1 MNRPEQLIQ
10 LAVPFPPKLVK
21 KAAPGKHGDYV
32 SHEDVTQRALTI
44 VGPFDFEVTT
54 LIRGYA
60 AEETTSKATY
70 PARDGAVVGVL
81 ATLTV
86 EIDGR
91 AITITEAGVAE
102 HPASENDGD
111 NAKKAS
117 SDALKRCWMRTGLGI
132 HLWSKTPF
140 LYEQLLKDFPDGTPD
155 E

>member
-1 MNRPEQLIQ
+1 MQRPDQLIQ
-10 LAVPFPPKLVK
+10 LAVPFPADLVK
-21 KAAPGKHGDYV
+21 GPAPGKHGDYV
-32 SHEDVTQRALTI
+32 SHEDVTQRALSI
-44 VGPFDFEVTT
+44 VGPFDFEITQ

-60 AEETTSKATY
+60 AEEQTSKATY

-81 ATLTV
+81 GTLRV

-91 AITITEAGVAE
+91 IVVVTEAGVAE

-117 SDALKRCWMRTGLGI
+117 SDALKRCWMRTGLGL
-132 HLWSKTPF
+132 HLWSKSYF
-140 LYEQLLKDFPDGTPD
+140 LHVQLLKDHPDGTPD